1 MIYEKEKIHRIF
13 NLKEKLT
20 NKQLQKDL
28 EWIMEFYNNNF
39 KILGE
44 YEKAKEEIRKMRST
58 YFDVVDKNYD
68 LKKRIES
75 LNLKI
80 KRLKSCKNT

>member
-13 NLKEKLT
+13 NLKEKLK

-39 KILGE
+39 KILVE

-58 YFDVVDKNYD
+58 YFDVIDKNFY
-68 LKKRIES
+68 LQKRIES